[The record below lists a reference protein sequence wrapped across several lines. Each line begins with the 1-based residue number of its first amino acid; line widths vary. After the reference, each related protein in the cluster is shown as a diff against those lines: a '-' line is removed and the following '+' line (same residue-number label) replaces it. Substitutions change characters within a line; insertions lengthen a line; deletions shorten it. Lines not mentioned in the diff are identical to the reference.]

1 MECLGCRA
9 VLGLYICSAFHPRHS
24 PHLFPETCEGSILPS
39 SVTWEMA
46 REPPTRAQGYH
57 EDEELGQLAPPLEDT
72 CAGVM
77 CVLERLVFAV
87 LVTHS
92 FCNSMDCSQPGSS
105 VHRILQAIILEWV
118 AMPSSRESSWPSDQ
132 TCLSCIGRW
141 TLYHWATSEAQGR
154 DWESR
159 NHVEWL
165 QKVTAG
171 RKAAAGQLEL
181 EKTYPRAAVPKLWLW
196 VP

>member
-105 VHRILQAIILEWV
+105 VHRILQARILEWV
-118 AMPSSRESSWPSDQ
+118 AIFFSRESSRPWSQ
-132 TCLSCIGRW
+132 TQVSCIVGRFF
-141 TLYHWATSEAQGR
+141 TNWATREAPQM
-154 DWESR
+154 
-159 NHVEWL
+159 L
-165 QKVTAG
+165 
-171 RKAAAGQLEL
+171 
-181 EKTYPRAAVPKLWLW
+181 AVGC
-196 VP
+196 